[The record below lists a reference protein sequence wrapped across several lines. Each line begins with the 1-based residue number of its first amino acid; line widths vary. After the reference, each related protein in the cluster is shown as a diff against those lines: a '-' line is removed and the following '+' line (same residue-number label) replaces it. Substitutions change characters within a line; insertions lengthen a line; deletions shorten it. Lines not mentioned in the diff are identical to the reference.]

1 VSIKAIA
8 DAWKA
13 DLKTFPSDERVYL
26 DSRKEIYPPFG
37 SDLTYT
43 LVSSTPTQPGSHNLT
58 GGNAYYMLELTDP
71 VTVRA
76 RVYPNFAYNIGSNQ
90 NIWSWYIDATHR
102 LDLRYADDTAQH
114 RYIVGWI
121 DGGSER
127 WLYGPQ
133 YSDNSHQAWTDID
146 VVIDFANSQATLYI
160 DRVAV
165 DPSWSGSPDA
175 KGMNYPLL
183 EIRSFAGSEGDYKI
197 NHVRVFPSL
206 EATATQVAND
216 YKDVKNEEII
226 WHFNGEGCG
235 RTRCNIT
242 RFVAGIYSNKQIED
256 PVTAQQGANELRL
269 QLFNKAGEFS
279 DDQYAAF
286 DPTAD
291 AFNGLV
297 TQKYLQ
303 ERCRIEAETWY
314 SNSYELFFTG
324 LLDENRFKRRTP
336 ADTDGISRVDLNAED
351 MISIIG
357 RKFKR
362 SAQAFEDKKL
372 SDATEANSL
381 IHLIT
386 RLATKDDIYNFASN
400 SSFEND
406 TIGNSWLLGGT
417 SSSKALTRESGG
429 LFGSY
434 EAQLVNGDS
443 PNNAFAYQTVTFTG
457 IKKLNVGETYTFF
470 IWLKCA
476 DACSYIIH
484 LAERDSS
491 VQTGSSQTTYIISG
505 GEGWDL
511 WAVSHTII
519 DSTSDRLRMY
529 IRIDDDVTLSMDGA
543 MLIQNDRAINWFI
556 LNNNDG
562 VDGVE
567 SADDA
572 DSDSYDTIGF
582 DCDAVN
588 VTHPWALVPRDTPI
602 WDHLKDLGDACGNM
616 YLGLDECGT
625 LKLRAK
631 LKTGYSDPSS
641 LETITA
647 VRSIET
653 NIVAAQ
659 ANKLVGHGVMIKK
672 LTNVVA
678 MWMAEAEGAFDKA
691 TGSSK
696 MISEEVA
703 NGAYWPDDQ
712 PAGDPRGETWA
723 MYGKVT

>member
-1 VSIKAIA
+1 VSIKSIA
-8 DAWKA
+8 AAWKA
-13 DLKTFPSDERVYL
+13 DLKTFPADERVYL
-26 DSRKEIYPPFG
+26 DSRKEIYPPYA

-71 VTVRA
+71 ITVRA
-76 RVYPNFAYNIGSNQ
+76 RVLPTFAYDVATDQ
-90 NIWSWYIDATHR
+90 PIWSWYNDANNYLTLLYDAGNDKYEVH
-102 LDLRYADDTAQH
+102 
-114 RYIVGWI
+114 WK
-121 DGGSER
+121 DGGTER
-127 WLYGPQ
+127 ILESDAYT
-133 YSDNSHQAWTDID
+133 DNSHQVVTDID
-146 VVIDFANSQATLYI
+146 VVVDFANSQAALYL
-160 DRVAV
+160 DRVSV
-165 DPSWSGSPDA
+165 DAAWSDTPDA
-175 KGMNYPLL
+175 KEQNYPLF
-183 EIRSFAGSEGDYKI
+183 EIRAENNVEGGYTI

-216 YKDVKNEEII
+216 YKTVTNEEII

-235 RTRCNIT
+235 RTRFNIT

-269 QLFNKAGEFS
+269 QLYNKAGEFS

-291 AFNGLV
+291 AFNGAV

-314 SNSYELFFTG
+314 SNSFELLFTG
-324 LLDENRFKRRTP
+324 LIDENRFKRRTP
-336 ADTDGISRVDLNAED
+336 ADTDGISRVDLSAED

-362 SAQAFEDKKL
+362 SAQSFEDKKL
-372 SDATEANSL
+372 SDATEADSL
-381 IHLIT
+381 IHLIA
-386 RLATKDDIYNFASN
+386 RLATKDDVYNFAAN
-400 SSFEND
+400 SSFENA
-406 TIGNSWLLGGT
+406 TIGSSWLLGGT
-417 SSSKALTRESGG
+417 SSSKALTREAGG

-434 EAQLVNGDS
+434 EAQLVNGDA
-443 PNNAFAYQTVTFTG
+443 PNTAMANQYITFTG
-457 IKKLNVGETYTFF
+457 IKKLNVGETWTFSV
-470 IWLKCA
+470 WLKCVDPA
-476 DACSYIIH
+476 SDSIYLYEYDAGGANDNTSAVYT
-484 LAERDSS
+484 L
-491 VQTGSSQTTYIISG
+491 SG
-505 GEGWDL
+505 GEGWVL
-511 WAVSHTII
+511 WAVSHTIT
-519 DSTSDRLRMY
+519 DSDSNKLVIST
-529 IRIDDDVTLSMDGA
+529 RINDDITLSMDGA

-562 VDGVE
+562 DSGVE

-582 DCDAVN
+582 DVDAVN

-625 LKLRAK
+625 MKLRAK
-631 LKTGYSDPSS
+631 LKTGYADPSS

-647 VRSIET
+647 VRNLSSE
-653 NIVAAQ
+653 IVAAQ
-659 ANKLVGHGVMIKK
+659 TNKLVGHGVKIKK
-672 LTNVVA
+672 LTNIVA
-678 MWMAEAEGAFDKA
+678 MWMAEAAGNFDRA

-703 NGAYWPDDQ
+703 NAAYWPD
-712 PAGDPRGETWA
+712 ATEYGDYWA
-723 MYGKVT
+723 KYGTVIE

>member
-13 DLKTFPSDERVYL
+13 DLKTFPADERVYL

-43 LVSSTPTQPGSHNLT
+43 LVSSTPTLPGSHNLT
-58 GGNAYYMLELTDP
+58 GGNAYYMVELTDP
-71 VTVRA
+71 ITIRA
-76 RVYPNFAYNIGSNQ
+76 RVLPTFDYDTGDNQYIWAWYNDANNYLMLYYAQGSDQ
-90 NIWSWYIDATHR
+90 YI
-102 LDLRYADDTAQH
+102 LQ
-114 RYIVGWI
+114 WK
-121 DGGSER
+121 DGGDAR
-127 WLYGPQ
+127 WLVGPV
-133 YSDNSHQAWTDID
+133 YTDNSHQVCTDID
-146 VVIDFANSQATLYI
+146 VVVDFANSQAALYI
-160 DRVAV
+160 NRSPV
-165 DPSWSGSPDA
+165 DTSWSDTPDA
-175 KGMNYPLL
+175 KGQNYPLF
-183 EIRSFAGSEGDYKI
+183 EIRSRGGTEGDYTI

-206 EATATQVAND
+206 EATAAQVAAD
-216 YKDVKNEEII
+216 YSTVTNEEII

-235 RTRCNIT
+235 RTRYNIT

-256 PVTAQQGANELRL
+256 PITAQQGANELRL
-269 QLFNKAGEFS
+269 QLYNKTGEFS

-291 AFNGLV
+291 AFNGTS

-314 SNSYELFFTG
+314 NNSFELFFTG

-336 ADTDGISRVDLNAED
+336 ADTDGISRVD

-386 RLATKDDIYNFASN
+386 RLATKDDIYNFAAN
-400 SSFEND
+400 SSFENA
-406 TIGNSWLLGGT
+406 TIGNSWLLEDSGAGA
-417 SSSKALTRESGG
+417 ALTRESGG

-434 EAQLVNGDS
+434 EGQLAYG
-443 PNNAFAYQTVTFTG
+443 NAYCDARQTIIFTG
-457 IKKLNVGETYTFF
+457 IKKINVGETWTFF
-470 IWLKCA
+470 VWLKCA
-476 DACSYIIH
+476 DAISGGSNNIY
-484 LAERDSS
+484 LTERDASG
-491 VQTGSSQTTYIISG
+491 QNDYTGTAISLSG
-505 GEGWDL
+505 GEGWVL
-511 WAVSHTII
+511 HSVSHTIT
-519 DSTSDRLRMY
+519 DSDSDRFLFIVRL
-529 IRIDDDVTLSMDGA
+529 DTDTTLSMDGA

-562 VDGVE
+562 ASGVE
-567 SADDA
+567 GADDA
-572 DSDSYDTIGF
+572 DSNSYDTIGF

-588 VTHPWALVPRDTPI
+588 IEHPWALVPRDTPI
-602 WDHLKDLGDACGNM
+602 WEHLKELGDACGNM

-647 VRSIET
+647 VRNLSSE
-653 NIVAAQ
+653 IVAAQ
-659 ANKLVGHGVMIKK
+659 ANKLVGHGVKIKK
-672 LTNVVA
+672 LTNIVA
-678 MWMAEAEGAFDKA
+678 MWMAEAAGNFDRA

-696 MISEEVA
+696 MISESVA
-703 NGAYWPDDQ
+703 NGAYWPD
-712 PAGDPRGETWA
+712 ATEYGDYWA
-723 MYGKVT
+723 KYGTVIE